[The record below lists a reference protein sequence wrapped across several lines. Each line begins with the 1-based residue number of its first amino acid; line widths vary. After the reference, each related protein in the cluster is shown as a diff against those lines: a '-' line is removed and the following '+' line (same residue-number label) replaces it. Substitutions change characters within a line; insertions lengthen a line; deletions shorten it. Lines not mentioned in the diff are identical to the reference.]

1 MPVKKILVAFDGSK
15 HSRKALEWA
24 LNSYEAGT
32 ASIEVVTVVEPIANY
47 SIPEAFPLEVTAFHQ
62 DQQAMREEKLKELRQ
77 EWAACGKEFTTHV
90 LNGNIVETLLDY
102 SMESKAD
109 LLVTGTRGAGG
120 FKGLLLGSVAH
131 ELVTHAKMPVVV
143 VK

>member
-1 MPVKKILVAFDGSK
+1 MPAKKILVAFDGSK

-24 LNSYEAGT
+24 LNSFEAGT
-32 ASIEVVTVVEPIANY
+32 ASIEVVTVVEPIGNF
-47 SIPEAFPLEVTAFHQ
+47 STPEAFPLEVTALRQ
-62 DQQAMREEKLKELRQ
+62 DQHAMREAKLKELRQ
-77 EWAACGKEFTTHV
+77 EWAACGKEFTPRV
-90 LNGNIVETLLDY
+90 LEGNIVETLLDY
-102 SMESKAD
+102 SMEISAD

-120 FKGLLLGSVAH
+120 FEGLLLGSVAH

>member
-24 LNSYEAGT
+24 LNSFEAGT

-77 EWAACGKEFTTHV
+77 EWAACGKDPGFSPLTR
-90 LNGNIVETLLDY
+90 TLC
-102 SMESKAD
+102 MRPMRWRPRCESRNFGRSA
-109 LLVTGTRGAGG
+109 A
-120 FKGLLLGSVAH
+120 
-131 ELVTHAKMPVVV
+131 
-143 VK
+143 